1 MSKVR
6 MIMGVDP
13 KPVLS
18 DYWSEN
24 PALKNHEQCQTLC
37 HEACLNWSKDIS
49 MLMILKRIQLAF
61 KTNQKEKVAEQN
73 PLYKVQPLFEEV
85 QKNCIE
91 KYNLYQHISIDYDNV
106 YGSALV
112 YSRGT
117 K

>member
-1 MSKVR
+1 
-6 MIMGVDP
+6 
-13 KPVLS
+13 
-18 DYWSEN
+18 
-24 PALKNHEQCQTLC
+24 
-37 HEACLNWSKDIS
+37 

-61 KTNQKEKVAEQN
+61 ETNQKEKVAEQT

-91 KYNLYQHISIDYDNV
+91 KYNLHQHISIDYDNDYDNDYDYDNG